1 MIGIKSPLLLKTHGH
16 HISWPI
22 FTLFLL
28 YTFCSHHQQ
37 QKSSDILMPM
47 KVEEEEDEVDLP
59 LPVPVALSVPPPVG
73 IDRAE
78 SQDNDLLAIMH
89 EEDV

>member
-1 MIGIKSPLLLKTHGH
+1 M
-16 HISWPI
+16 
-22 FTLFLL
+22 FTLFSC
-28 YTFCSHHQQ
+28 FAPFSHHQQ

-47 KVEEEEDEVDLP
+47 KVEEEEEEVDLP

-89 EEDV
+89 EEDA